1 MYYNVYRIWSLQIR
15 LAKIRSE
22 SFIWSVYKYC
32 VSTCPTSIIL
42 LDNNI
47 RIEANTFEFNI
58 AQLRSV
64 FRWISGWKIVS
75 RSRLDHC
82 ESTEDLEARITNA
95 CSRISSANF
104 VVTSPATFCTPN
116 RDNRKSIIL
125 SIAWRWQW
133 GSRVT
138 KQAYFDASS
147 YHVDRPKS
155 LSTSAGVENYKNI
168 VERWNSE
175 RLFLSRF
182 SRLSCTQRI
191 LLKLNATDS
200 LRIFMRL

>member
-1 MYYNVYRIWSLQIR
+1 MCISIVYP
-15 LAKIRSE
+15 RSVT
-22 SFIWSVYKYC
+22 WK
-32 VSTCPTSIIL
+32 CPTNIIL
-42 LDNNI
+42 LDSNI
-47 RIEANTFEFNI
+47 RIEASTFEFNI
-58 AQLRSV
+58 AQLFSMDLQLKASLTIAFRSL
-64 FRWISGWKIVS
+64 WKH
-75 RSRLDHC
+75 RGP
-82 ESTEDLEARITNA
+82 RITSA

-116 RDNRKSIIL
+116 RDSRKSIIL

-155 LSTSAGVENYKNI
+155 VSTSAGVENYKNI
-168 VERWNSE
+168 AERSNSE

-182 SRLSCTQRI
+182 SRLSCTRRV

-200 LRIFMRL
+200 LRIFTRL